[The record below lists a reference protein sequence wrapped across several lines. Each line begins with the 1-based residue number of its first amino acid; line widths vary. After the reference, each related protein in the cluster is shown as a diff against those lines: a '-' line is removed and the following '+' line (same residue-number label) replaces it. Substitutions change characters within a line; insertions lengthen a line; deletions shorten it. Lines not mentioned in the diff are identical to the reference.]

1 MSPLSLLFSS
11 DEETSRALAQAL
23 RELEL
28 EVEFCPEIFGA
39 VEKLTSRS
47 HDVIVC
53 DCDEG
58 PEAVFLLKTSHELR
72 ANRAAF
78 TLAIGSAGSVVPG
91 PARAHLMLNKP
102 ITAEQAKYALLTC
115 DEFLAHMKTWLPKL
129 GFTAPDGMQRSWPA
143 SERAASQQ
151 TRISQP
157 PPSRPVQPSPLA
169 HNPQDSKLPS
179 APAFA
184 VTDALFQGSH
194 VQTLFRAGP
203 KHSNGPSRRKT
214 RSSWLRIS
222 ALAVVFLSVGYIFSE
237 PLRSE
242 SVAASVAVICGRA
255 LERTQAWFHSS
266 DSENQA
272 SPTLIE
278 AQAEYS
284 RPAGH
289 SSQVRQRSA
298 PPATAPGERQD
309 ESGVNVNPQPVP
321 VEAETQQAGLLPV
334 STQSR
339 IPESLRIPLHAI
351 DPHNVTAKYGP
362 SLLASL
368 EPVSLPEE
376 LAQKLLLQK
385 VQPGY
390 PEQAL
395 RAGMQGPVVL
405 QAWIA
410 RDGTI
415 RELKLI
421 RGSFLLGEAAYQAV
435 KQWRYQPYLLN
446 GRPVE
451 AQTLV
456 TVDFRLP

>member
-23 RELEL
+23 QELEL

-47 HDVIVC
+47 HELIVC

-78 TLAIGSAGSVVPG
+78 TLAITSPGSVVSR
-91 PARAHLMLNKP
+91 PAHAHLVLSKP
-102 ITAEQAKYALLTC
+102 LTPEQVKYALLTC
-115 DEFLAHMKTWLPKL
+115 DEFLGHMKTWLPKL
-129 GFTAPDGMQRSWPA
+129 GFSAAGAVTRSWPA
-143 SERAASQQ
+143 SEGGTNRQSTISEAPASQ
-151 TRISQP
+151 TDRS
-157 PPSRPVQPSPLA
+157 SPNLQSS
-169 HNPQDSKLPS
+169 PQNSKLPA

-184 VTDALFQGSH
+184 MTDALFQGSS
-194 VQTLFRAGP
+194 LFRTEPPREKRAYRP
-203 KHSNGPSRRKT
+203 KLRK
-214 RSSWLRIS
+214 SWLHLS
-222 ALAVVFLSVGYIFSE
+222 ALAVVFLSVGYVFSE

-266 DSENQA
+266 DQESQTT
-272 SPTLIE
+272 PTLIE
-278 AQAEYS
+278 AQS
-284 RPAGH
+284 DPWPADHRAPAHHH
-289 SSQVRQRSA
+289 SASA
-298 PPATAPGERQD
+298 STAPAAEHEETPTSETPRPIAP
-309 ESGVNVNPQPVP
+309 EV
-321 VEAETQQAGLLPV
+321 ETQRASLLPV

-351 DPHNVTAKYGP
+351 DPRNVATKYGP

-376 LAQKLLLQK
+376 LAQKLLLEK
-385 VQPGY
+385 VQPSY
-390 PEQAL
+390 PEQAM

-421 RGSFLLGEAAYQAV
+421 RGSFLLGQAAYQAV
-435 KQWRYQPYLLN
+435 KQWRYQPYVLN